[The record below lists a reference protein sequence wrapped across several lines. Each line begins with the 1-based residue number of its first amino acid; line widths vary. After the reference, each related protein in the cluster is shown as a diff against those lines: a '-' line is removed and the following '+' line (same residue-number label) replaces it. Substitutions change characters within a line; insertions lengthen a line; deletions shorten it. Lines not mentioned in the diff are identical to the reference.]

1 MTPVFVR
8 WVELFHRTVDENF
21 AGPGAKR
28 AKDAASSIAHTFA
41 MRLGKIDPIN
51 GVLL

>member
-1 MTPVFVR
+1 VQ
-8 WVELFHRTVDENF
+8 LFHQTVDALF

-41 MRLGKIDPIN
+41 MRMGAIDPIN